1 MRAQAKDL
9 KVGTEYWLDASRE
22 VSGVCKEVNVQE
34 NLVRFKKVPKQPR
47 RYATDSK
54 GYILFPVDVPYHYK
68 EVEA

>member
-1 MRAQAKDL
+1 MAQAKDL

-34 NLVRFKKVPKQPR
+34 NLVRFEEVPKQAR

-54 GYILFPVDVPYHYK
+54 GYILFPVDVPYQYK

>member
-9 KVGTEYWLDASRE
+9 KVGTEYWLDESQQ
-22 VSGVCKEVNVQE
+22 VSGVCTEVGIEE
-34 NLVRFKKVPKQPR
+34 NLVRFKQVPKQPE